1 MINQISYYAKCEN
14 TNKSFFLPSTKLTM
28 LRLLNNI
35 SLQMINFE
43 QEYLIDQSHPK
54 NNLSLVKSD
63 HHFHSLGNS
72 TICYYYKFLLKL
84 GLYISMEWSMSH
96 YPGIFIK
103 KDEVSLLELDTWAD
117 LFGISYTIKEKFKT
131 IMSSTTKNWTYST
144 KKNKRFT
151 RTGRYVF
158 NIQLS
163 ITYLQ

>member
-1 MINQISYYAKCEN
+1 LNSFENILVKLVCFCFKIQHIINQISYYAKCEN

-54 NNLSLVKSD
+54 NNLSLVKSN
-63 HHFHSLGNS
+63 HHFPSLGNS
-72 TICYYYKFLLKL
+72 TICYYYKFLLKI

-103 KDEVSLLELDTWAD
+103 KRRSFFVRTWYMTRSVWY
-117 LFGISYTIKEKFKT
+117 IVY
-131 IMSSTTKNWTYST
+131 
-144 KKNKRFT
+144 NKRK
-151 RTGRYVF
+151 
-158 NIQLS
+158 I
-163 ITYLQ
+163 